1 MNEIAMETLN
11 TETSNGYLH
20 PGVSY
25 SHPAEGY
32 LQVKGTSPTHPSAEG
47 YLQVKGTS
55 PTHPSAEG
63 YLQVKGTSPTYPSA
77 EGYHHAKVA
86 PDTTIVAVIPASA
99 GKPARLDLGVPNLE
113 QIPPAPSVFND
124 ATMNRV
130 NSRAYDYAD
139 YGHQYEELPGN
150 RKSVKKYPDLTNDSR
165 SEHQSSGG
173 TTDIQS
179 ETDDTA
185 VIVHQQ
191 EKRKRVNPLYEA
203 MTQSVPSLYN
213 QVKINQESKLKKE
226 IFCLRMIVIILF
238 FVCTVSLAVSC
249 YIIIQAHSQ
258 NGEKRKGIFTPQIEE
273 LRENYS
279 HLQGKFSSLQE
290 LLFTNTSMDALSLIM
305 NKLSWLENITVANIT
320 SLRTELHDVSRQI
333 PLTNERL
340 DTVYQNITDLL
351 SFMDTKIQAQLL
363 NISKMPG
370 PQGPSGV
377 GNMSMCS
384 YRNITQMAIASSV
397 SSIVMTW
404 QPSIL
409 SLKTEVVMFA
419 GCSVV
424 GGTLANLES
433 QALTDNI
440 VQYRCVCS
448 GTTSEKYTKC
458 YIHLW
463 TCPRES

>member
-1 MNEIAMETLN
+1 MAKTVKSKFRGPPLLISSDEERLYSLAQNISHLEAAESQQQLQGNKWGSNHDMMVSNCISTENGITQHLLCRETPQNN
-11 TETSNGYLH
+11 TLY
-20 PGVSY
+20 GV
-25 SHPAEGY
+25 AN
-32 LQVKGTSPTHPSAEG
+32 
-47 YLQVKGTS
+47 
-55 PTHPSAEG
+55 
-63 YLQVKGTSPTYPSA
+63 
-77 EGYHHAKVA
+77 
-86 PDTTIVAVIPASA
+86 
-99 GKPARLDLGVPNLE
+99 LD
-113 QIPPAPSVFND
+113 QIPPAPSEFNV
-124 ATMNRV
+124 ARMNRP

-150 RKSVKKYPDLTNDSR
+150 RKSIKKYPDSTNDSR

-179 ETDDTA
+179 ETDDTV

-226 IFCLRMIVIILF
+226 IFCLRLAVITLF
-238 FVCTVSLAVSC
+238 FVCCISLAVSC
-249 YIIIQAHSQ
+249 YIIIQAQSQ
-258 NGEKRKGIFTPQIEE
+258 NGENRKEIFTPQMEK
-273 LRENYS
+273 LKDNYS
-279 HLQGKFSSLQE
+279 HLEGKFSSLQE

-305 NKLSWLENITVANIT
+305 NKLSWLENITLANIT
-320 SLRTELHDVSRQI
+320 SLRTELHDVSRQL
-333 PLTNERL
+333 PFTNERL
-340 DTVYQNITDLL
+340 DTVYQNITHLL
-351 SFMDTKIQAQLL
+351 SLMDLKIQAQLL

-377 GNMSMCS
+377 GNLSMCG
-384 YRNITQMAIASSV
+384 YRNITQMALASSI

-404 QPSIL
+404 QPSIMT
-409 SLKTEVVMFA
+409 LKTEIVMFA
-419 GCSVV
+419 ACSVA
-424 GGTLANLES
+424 GGTLANLET
-433 QALTDNI
+433 QAITENL

-448 GTTSEKYTKC
+448 GTNSEQYTKC